1 MRSVPLRATPRLII
15 DGPVVNDHVV
25 MVMVL
30 VESVDMEG
38 PVLRYHVWVKVGL
51 ERLESLRL
59 ALGEAAEAY
68 FQEV

>member
-1 MRSVPLRATPRLII
+1 MRATPRLII
-15 DGPVVNDHVV
+15 DGPVVNAHVV

-30 VESVDMEG
+30 VESVDMEE
-38 PVLRYHVWVKVGL
+38 PVLRYQVWVKVGL

-68 FQEV
+68 FQEVYILKV